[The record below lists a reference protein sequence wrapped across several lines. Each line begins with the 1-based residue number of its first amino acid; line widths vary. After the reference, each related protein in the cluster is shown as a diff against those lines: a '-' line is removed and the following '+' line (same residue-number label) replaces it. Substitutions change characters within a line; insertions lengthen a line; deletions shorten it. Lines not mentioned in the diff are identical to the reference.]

1 MHMNRFRT
9 SAPGKLVLSGEY
21 AVLDGAAAIAVA
33 LDHRALVSVAPGT
46 GDSHTI
52 TAPGYREGTARFVAR
67 DDGIQ
72 WADSAAD
79 HALFEAIWTQSGVLP
94 AKPLDFTLDTS
105 AFRDA
110 ASGSKFGTGSS
121 AALSAA
127 LATALHQL
135 GGRAPRAVALLGH
148 RRFQGGSGSGVDI
161 ATSLSG
167 GVIRF
172 RLGDD
177 LPGSVDWPDG
187 LLYAVFWSGTPAD
200 TRSRIEHLGRQAR
213 TTAGQ
218 RLIESADRFAD
229 VFSTGNADDVA
240 AELGVYCESLRSFDV
255 EHSLDIYVA
264 GHGTLADSAPD
275 FGVVYKPCGAGGGD
289 IGIALATSAASLA
302 SFAAEAE
309 RTGFRRLD
317 VAMDSAGAMLMEED
331 RQ

>member
-1 MHMNRFRT
+1 LNTFRT

-21 AVLDGAAAIAVA
+21 AVLDGAAAIGVA
-33 LDHRALVSVAPGT
+33 LDHRALVSVAS
-46 GDSHTI
+46 GDGDCHTV
-52 TAPGYREGTARFVAR
+52 TAPGYREETARFVVRGDA
-67 DDGIQ
+67 IE

-79 HALFEAIWTQSGVLP
+79 HALFEAIWTQSGISP
-94 AKPLDFTLDTS
+94 AQPLDFTLDTR

-135 GGRAPRAVALLGH
+135 GGKAPRAVALPGH
-148 RRFQGGSGSGVDI
+148 RQFQGGSGSGVDI

-167 GVIRF
+167 GVIHF

-177 LPGSVDWPDG
+177 RPRSLDWPDG
-187 LLYAVFWSGTPAD
+187 LSCAVLWSGTPAD
-200 TRSRIEHLGRQAR
+200 TRSRIEQLGRQAR

-218 RLIESADRFAD
+218 RLIESADRFAN
-229 VFSTGNADDVA
+229 VFAAGSAAEVI

-255 EHSLDIYVA
+255 EHALDIYAA
-264 GHGTLADSAPD
+264 GHGTLADSAVD

-309 RTGFRRLD
+309 RTGFRRLE
-317 VAMDSAGAMLMEED
+317 VAMDSRGAMLMEED
-331 RQ
+331 R